1 MMSKDSTSSDRET
14 FASRFGLLMTMIGV
28 AVGLGNVWRFP
39 YMVGRFG
46 GASFVLLYLV
56 MVCGVGIPALM
67 AEWTLGRHTRKGTLG
82 AFERGALP
90 GGKFVGLLL
99 VFVVF
104 CATGYYCNTIGWVAF
119 HALQQ
124 ATSLLGLT
132 VNAAAI
138 LPPDEGMSPTSL
150 VLQIV
155 TTSLVIGACGIVLV
169 RGLRRGIERASKFV
183 MPTLLLI
190 LCALIARS
198 VTLNGASAG
207 LRWYLGDLS
216 LTALNG
222 GVMAAA
228 LGQAVF
234 SLSLGGTFM
243 VVYGSY
249 LSDAENIPRAALLTG
264 IGDTAAG
271 LLAGLAIFPAVFA
284 LGLQPDSGP
293 SLIFNTLPAT
303 FQRMPLGGLFG
314 FLFFTGLFGA
324 AFLSAIAALEVLVA
338 GIVDNSGQTRPR
350 AVIIVCAIVLLL
362 AVPPMINMRIF
373 FPWDLTF
380 GSGMQTLG
388 TLLAVIAAAWCIKRS
403 EALRQLAG
411 ESPQAFHRILY
422 WWMRFVI
429 PVAVVLVGAK
439 WLADVA
445 GWTILGPPQ

>member
-1 MMSKDSTSSDRET
+1 MAKDSARGDRET

-82 AFERGALP
+82 AFERAGLP
-90 GGKFVGLLL
+90 GGKFVGFLL

-138 LPPDEGMSPTSL
+138 LPPDDGMSRTSL

-169 RGLRRGIERASKFV
+169 RGLRRGIERASKLV

-207 LRWYLGDLS
+207 LRWYLGDFS
-216 LTALNG
+216 LAALNG

-249 LSDAENIPRAALLTG
+249 LGGGENIPRIFSNITARIINKPTKAPCQLGSTASIRAYLSSLEKRDPKKEFLKDVTAFANANGGNILIG
-264 IGDTAAG
+264 IKVSKKE
-271 LLAGLAIFPAVFA
+271 L
-284 LGLQPDSGP
+284 
-293 SLIFNTLPAT
+293 
-303 FQRMPLGGLFG
+303 
-314 FLFFTGLFGA
+314 
-324 AFLSAIAALEVLVA
+324 
-338 GIVDNSGQTRPR
+338 
-350 AVIIVCAIVLLL
+350 
-362 AVPPMINMRIF
+362 
-373 FPWDLTF
+373 
-380 GSGMQTLG
+380 
-388 TLLAVIAAAWCIKRS
+388 
-403 EALRQLAG
+403 
-411 ESPQAFHRILY
+411 
-422 WWMRFVI
+422 
-429 PVAVVLVGAK
+429 
-439 WLADVA
+439 
-445 GWTILGPPQ
+445 